1 MKVSIIYF
9 LMLTTLLGCATA
21 RNPDPLEAMNRKTF
35 AFNQKL
41 DKAIVAKVAKKYQE
55 VVPAGVRNSVSN
67 FYANP
72 RDLLSAISLFAQERP
87 SEGVS
92 DLMRFG
98 TNTTLGVLGLFDVA
112 TPLGF
117 EKHNEDLGQA
127 LGYWGIGPGAYI
139 VWPVFGP
146 SSTRDTTT
154 LISNLTVTPQ
164 AFVADTGVYY
174 ALTGMQAVN
183 RRSELLPTTEL
194 VDGGSLDPYL
204 SVRDAYFQQRQNLIY
219 NGQPPQSSEEDIY
232 ELELEVH

>member
-1 MKVSIIYF
+1 MNMRIIYF
-9 LMLTTLLGCATA
+9 LIATTLSACATA
-21 RNPDPLEAMNRKTF
+21 PNPDPLEAMNRKTF

-41 DKAIVAKVAKKYQE
+41 DKAVLSKIAKKYQE
-55 VVPAGVRNSVSN
+55 VVPEGVRTSVSN

-72 RDLLSAISLFAQERP
+72 RDLLSAVSLFIQERP
-87 SEGVS
+87 GEGLS

-127 LGYWGIGPGAYI
+127 LGYWGVEPGAYI

-154 LISNLTVTPQ
+154 LISNLTLTPQ
-164 AFVADTGVYY
+164 AFVADNGVYY
-174 ALTGMQAVN
+174 SLTAMQAVN
-183 RRSELLPTTEL
+183 RRSELLASTEL
-194 VDGGSLDPYL
+194 VDDSSLDPYL
-204 SVRDAYFQQRQNLIY
+204 SIRDAYFQQRKNLIY
-219 NGQPPQSSEEDIY
+219 NGHPPQSPEEDIY
-232 ELELEVH
+232 ELELEVY